1 MNGIK
6 IKELYEL
13 ISHWHEIEFEYNETT
28 YVLQPEVNEQKTYLV
43 IWNCTPGAEKCIAKH
58 KINVEG
64 DIAQCVIDDVLSEK
78 CFEGKSFKD
87 IEKKI
92 TVTVI
97 Y

>member
-43 IWNCTPGAEKCIAKH
+43 I
-58 KINVEG
+58 
-64 DIAQCVIDDVLSEK
+64 
-78 CFEGKSFKD
+78 
-87 IEKKI
+87 
-92 TVTVI
+92 
-97 Y
+97 